1 MSLAAVKAEYE
12 QEKKVLEAWMTRMD
26 ISTPVTEVPPE
37 NAMSTEYKEGW
48 TVYLTA
54 VLSISTRMI
63 TVCAQAEQNKGDTT
77 ALKQILNKEAV
88 DYDAL
93 AAEAKN
99 RNLTE
104 LYTMLTHEAKSR
116 RDIVAE
122 L

>member
-1 MSLAAVKAEYE
+1 
-12 QEKKVLEAWMTRMD
+12 
-26 ISTPVTEVPPE
+26 
-37 NAMSTEYKEGW
+37 
-48 TVYLTA
+48 

-63 TVCAQAEQNKGDTT
+63 TTCAQAEQNKGDTT

-93 AAEAKN
+93 AAEAQK

-104 LYTMLTHEAKSR
+104 LCTMLTHEAKSR